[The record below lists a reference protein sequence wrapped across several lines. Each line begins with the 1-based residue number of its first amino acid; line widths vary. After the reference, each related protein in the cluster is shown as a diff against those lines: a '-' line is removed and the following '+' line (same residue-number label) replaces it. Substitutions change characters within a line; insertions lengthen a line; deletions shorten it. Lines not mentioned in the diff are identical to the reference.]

1 VINPEEHKKL
11 SLSRRKE
18 FKKLSLQLKKWPI
31 RKLDETVHELHYK
44 AFEIINCLECAPCC
58 RSLGPRISDMD
69 IRKLAKALNLKPS
82 EIFEKYL
89 RIDEDG
95 DMVFK
100 TMPCPFL
107 NDDNYCRVY
116 QHRPKAC
123 REYPHT
129 NMVKFSRII
138 DLSLKNI
145 NTCPAVYQIFDELS
159 KIDKK

>member
-1 VINPEEHKKL
+1 MINLEEHKKL
-11 SLSRRKE
+11 AQARKKE
-18 FKKLSLQLKKWPI
+18 FKKLALRLKKWPI
-31 RKLDETVHELHYK
+31 RKLDDTVHLLHNQVFTK
-44 AFEIINCLECAPCC
+44 INCLECASCC
-58 RSLGPRISDMD
+58 RSLGPRITDMD
-69 IRKLAKALNLKPS
+69 ITRLSKALNLKPS
-82 EIFEKYL
+82 VIFERFL

-107 NDDNYCRVY
+107 DTDNYCKVY
-116 QHRPKAC
+116 EHRPKAC

-159 KIDKK
+159 KIEKQ